1 MANIKTVTTHQGDT
15 WDILAKKIY
24 GNELFMDKLI
34 EANGHFRN
42 TVIFSSGVV
51 LNVPEIDTVSSEFDA
66 NLPPWKRGRG
76 K

>member
-1 MANIKTVTTHQGDT
+1 MANFKTVVTHQGDT

-24 GNELFMDKLI
+24 GNELFMKELI
-34 EANGHFRN
+34 NANIHFRK

-51 LNVPEIDTVSSEFDA
+51 LNVPEIDTASSEYEA

>member
-1 MANIKTVTTHQGDT
+1 MINFKTVVTHQGDT

-24 GNELFMDKLI
+24 GNELFMEELI
-34 EANGHFRN
+34 KANIHFRK
-42 TVIFSSGVV
+42 TVIFSAGVV
-51 LNVPEIDTVSSEFDA
+51 LNVPDVDTTSADFEG

>member
-1 MANIKTVTTHQGDT
+1 MRVTKTEQGDT

-24 GNELFMDKLI
+24 GNELFMDELI
-34 EANGHFRN
+34 KANIHFRK
-42 TVIFSSGVV
+42 TVIFSAGVV
-51 LNVPEIDTVSSEFDA
+51 LNVPEVDTSSPEFES